1 MKLKKANYKPIYI
14 LVNPLSTFFKL
25 SANTHKLLTCLT
37 KTSITLQEVA
47 AATQNKLPSWI
58 EFFIIFSS
66 QFNSETKK
74 KKKMKYIL
82 HFQYF
87 QAECNKKKKRVKY
100 VTIKTRKFK

>member
-47 AATQNKLPSWI
+47 AATQNK
-58 EFFIIFSS
+58 
-66 QFNSETKK
+66 
-74 KKKMKYIL
+74 
-82 HFQYF
+82 
-87 QAECNKKKKRVKY
+87 
-100 VTIKTRKFK
+100 